1 MRKKLLLLFV
11 LFIVPVIHGAVYAV
25 SGYNQDR
32 AERILSK
39 VNENIPGTMAGSAED
54 AAGDEEP
61 GEDPGEET
69 GLPGGGTLYVEVDID
84 FPWRNLK
91 SALIQTAKYLTAQAK
106 GEPEGTGGGTDPVP
120 QYSGKKVVVYSGNP
134 LYTGGVPED
143 EEQDSADHS
152 GSEGIQ
158 PAEESGDPED
168 VNTSQS
174 MKSGGNGSY
183 VSWVDAMM
191 DTSKYFT
198 AQTVFGSEANEND
211 FYRLTGGFSGRG
223 GETGTDGL
231 PENTGGVIEY
241 DPGHGYG
248 SNDLIYYPGDIYDL
262 SDTGGIDLS
271 GMSRDYIWHMSLSDI
286 REGVNLGYIIE
297 TGNSSMPY
305 AWRKYETDWSGNI
318 TYKDWQVIE
327 LRNGTGKDFP
337 PREYFGFGAG
347 KTEEEI
353 QEIIDELDDKID
365 DGHAVIGIPKDD
377 FAKGLR
383 DGTIKYV
390 GDSGS
395 GCLYMNTTSGEC
407 VVDSRDPGTLG
418 IISIANNALLGIVDK
433 LYKPTSE
440 TVKVMDQGFGIT
452 SKLAVALVPL
462 VILLTIAAAMRAGAS
477 SVTGIAEARSSA
489 INLLFCIGLAFSSRW
504 LLGKISSVSYSIATE
519 IGKGAILFSDSMLTS
534 LTFGSAIL
542 IMLFTFVFIFIIIAL
557 LIEFYLAA
565 MSLQVM
571 YALLASLGPI
581 FIVLSAFKPLEWLRG
596 QWLKMLL
603 QAVVLAPANALI
615 INLLNH
621 ISWDGGAS
629 GVLLASAMY
638 IGCASILIAINGSV
652 AKQVFSSAAMV
663 ASKSADFIRG
673 GFTGAGGLNLAGFA
687 AAGGFGALGTAVSHG
702 GNENG
707 AGSYQ
712 NPGNPI
718 PSGIKPSPSASSPAV
733 NPSGIPAGGS
743 ASGTGKTAWAASSSG
758 GNRAA
763 GQPNLFSTLLA
774 GTKLGGGVAAA
785 NRLKYYNERKGYVKS
800 SVTSETNDENEM
812 ERSFFRKYNNSVDVS
827 DVHAIEERIRK
838 LDTNHTLTDQE
849 VRNAADSTSKMLA
862 VAYQGARNAG
872 LDPMNG
878 YQGDSMEQGAGNIL
892 DFGIARGV
900 QMHAEYSGHAKDF
913 LEGIPE
919 GQRPGIDAFRR
930 NEGASYYE
938 QGIIIAGEFM
948 ESHSGE
954 DRNFGDAAAEVTD
967 RLSQSDLMK
976 NIRW

>member
-1 MRKKLLLLFV
+1 MKKKYLLLFV
-11 LFIVPVIHGAVYAV
+11 LFLVPVIHGAVSAV
-25 SGYNQDR
+25 SGYSQDR
-32 AERILSK
+32 AARILEK
-39 VNENIPGTMAGSAED
+39 VNENIPGTMAHSAAEA
-54 AAGDEEP
+54 AAGDD
-61 GEDPGEET
+61 EDGNGT
-69 GLPGGGTLYVEVDID
+69 AAGGTLYVEVDID

-106 GEPEGTGGGTDPVP
+106 GEPEGTGGGMDPVP
-120 QYSGKKVVVYSGNP
+120 QSTGKKVVVYNAAP
-134 LYTGGVPED
+134 LYTGGGPED
-143 EEQDSADHS
+143 DGQDDADP
-152 GSEGIQ
+152 GDPSEGASSRTMQ
-158 PAEESGDPED
+158 AEGD
-168 VNTSQS
+168 
-174 MKSGGNGSY
+174 GSY
-183 VSWVDAMM
+183 VSWVDSMM

-198 AQTVFGSEANEND
+198 AQTVFGSEADEND
-211 FYRLTGGFSGRG
+211 FYRLAGSGTGGGNDA
-223 GETGTDGL
+223 DGM

-241 DPGHGYG
+241 DPTRGYG
-248 SNDLIYYPGDIYDL
+248 SGDLVYYPGDIYDL
-262 SDTGGIDLS
+262 ADTGGIDLS
-271 GMSRDYIWHMSLSDI
+271 GMSRDYIWHMSLPDI
-286 REGVNLGYIIE
+286 REGVNLGYIVE
-297 TGNSSMPY
+297 TGNPSMPY
-305 AWRKYETDWSGNI
+305 AWRTSETDWSGNMA
-318 TYKDWQVIE
+318 YRDWPVIE
-327 LRNGTGKDFP
+327 LKNSSVQGFP
-337 PREYFGFGAG
+337 SREYFGFGA
-347 KTEEEI
+347 KKSEQEIREI
-353 QEIIDELDDKID
+353 QDDVDDRIDNGK
-365 DGHAVIGIPKDD
+365 AVQGISRED

-383 DGTIKYV
+383 DGTVKYV
-390 GDSGS
+390 GSSDS
-395 GCLYMNTTSGEC
+395 GCLYMNTNSGEC
-407 VVDSRDPGTLG
+407 VVASRDPGTLG
-418 IISIANNALLGIVDK
+418 IICIANDALLGIVDR
-433 LYKPTSE
+433 LYKPTAE

-477 SVTGIAEARSSA
+477 SVTGIAETRSSA
-489 INLLFCIGLAFSSRW
+489 VNLIFCIGLAFSSRW
-504 LLGKISSVSYSIATE
+504 LLEKIASVSYSIATE

-542 IMLFTFVFIFIIIAL
+542 IMLFTFLFIFIIIAL

-571 YALLASLGPI
+571 YALLAALGPV
-581 FIVLSAFKPLEWLRG
+581 FIILSAFKPLEWLRG

-652 AKQVFSSAAMV
+652 AKQVLSSAAMV
-663 ASKSADFIRG
+663 ASKSADFIKG

-687 AAGGFGALGTAVSHG
+687 AAGGFGALGTALSHG
-702 GNENG
+702 GADNG
-707 AGSYQ
+707 AGGYQ
-712 NPGNPI
+712 NAGGAVSPGTAM
-718 PSGIKPSPSASSPAV
+718 SSPASSPSV
-733 NPSGIPAGGS
+733 SQSGIPAGGPVSGSGRTPGSSPS
-743 ASGTGKTAWAASSSG
+743 AGY
-758 GNRAA
+758 RAA
-763 GQPNLFSTLLA
+763 GQQNLFSALLA
-774 GTKLGGGVAAA
+774 GTRLGGGVDAA
-785 NRLKYYNERKGYVKS
+785 NRLKYYNERKGYVRS
-800 SVTSETNDENEM
+800 SVTGETTDETEQ

-900 QMHAEYSGHAKDF
+900 QMHAEYTGHAKEF
-913 LEGIPE
+913 MEGIPE

-938 QGIIIAGEFM
+938 QGILIAGEFM
-948 ESHSGE
+948 ESHAGE
-954 DRNFGDAAAEVTD
+954 DRNFSDAAAEVTD
-967 RLSQSDLMK
+967 RLGQADLMK

>member
-11 LFIVPVIHGAVYAV
+11 LFIVPVVHGAVYAV

-39 VNENIPGTMAGSAED
+39 VNENIPGTMASSAED
-54 AAGDEEP
+54 AAGDENP
-61 GEDPGEET
+61 GEDPGEEP

-106 GEPEGTGGGTDPVP
+106 GESEGTGGGIDESSQLHT
-120 QYSGKKVVVYSGNP
+120 KRMVVYGENP
-134 LYTGGVPED
+134 QYTGGVPED
-143 EEQDSADHS
+143 EPVQTSDLESSDSSSDVESDQQETYSS
-152 GSEGIQ
+152 GSGY
-158 PAEESGDPED
+158 
-168 VNTSQS
+168 
-174 MKSGGNGSY
+174 SY

-198 AQTVFGSEANEND
+198 AQTVFGGDANEND
-211 FYRLTGGFSGRG
+211 FYRLTGSGRG
-223 GETGTDGL
+223 GGSEDL
-231 PENTGGVIEY
+231 PPYTGGGVHEY
-241 DPGHGYG
+241 DPGSGY
-248 SNDLIYYPGDIYDL
+248 SDDDLIYYF
-262 SDTGGIDLS
+262 SDMRDVFDDSEFDFT
-271 GMSRDYIWHMSLSDI
+271 GMSTDYIWHMSLADI
-286 REGVNLGYIIE
+286 REGVNEGYIIE
-297 TGNSSMPY
+297 TDDPKMPY
-305 AWRKYETDWSGNI
+305 AWRSVETDWFGNI
-318 TYKDWQVIE
+318 KYVDRPVIE
-327 LRNGTGKDFP
+327 PANDTATSFP
-337 PREYFGFGAG
+337 SREYMGFG
-347 KTEEEI
+347 KKNTDEEI
-353 QEIIDELDDKID
+353 DDIIEDIDSKIEDGTAVQSISDEEL
-365 DGHAVIGIPKDD
+365 AE
-377 FAKGLR
+377 GLR
-383 DGTIKYV
+383 KGTIKYV
-390 GDSGS
+390 GDGSGS
-395 GCLYMNTTSGEC
+395 CLYMDTTSGTC

-433 LYKPTSE
+433 LYKPTAE
-440 TVKVMDQGFGIT
+440 TVKVMDQGFSIT
-452 SKLAVALVPL
+452 SKLAVTLVPL
-462 VILLTIAAAMRAGAS
+462 VILLTIASAMRAGAS
-477 SVTGIAEARSSA
+477 SVTGIAEARSTA

-519 IGKGAILFSDSMLTS
+519 IGKGSILFSDSMLTS

-702 GNENG
+702 GAETG

-718 PSGIKPSPSASSPAV
+718 PSGIKASPSASSPAV

>member
-183 VSWVDAMM
+183 VSWLDAMM

-318 TYKDWQVIE
+318 TYKDWPVIE

-542 IMLFTFVFIFIIIAL
+542 IMLFTFVFMET
-557 LIEFYLAA
+557 LI
-565 MSLQVM
+565 
-571 YALLASLGPI
+571 
-581 FIVLSAFKPLEWLRG
+581 
-596 QWLKMLL
+596 
-603 QAVVLAPANALI
+603 N
-615 INLLNH
+615 NH
-621 ISWDGGAS
+621 
-629 GVLLASAMY
+629 
-638 IGCASILIAINGSV
+638 
-652 AKQVFSSAAMV
+652 FSN
-663 ASKSADFIRG
+663 
-673 GFTGAGGLNLAGFA
+673 T
-687 AAGGFGALGTAVSHG
+687 
-702 GNENG
+702 
-707 AGSYQ
+707 Q
-712 NPGNPI
+712 
-718 PSGIKPSPSASSPAV
+718 
-733 NPSGIPAGGS
+733 
-743 ASGTGKTAWAASSSG
+743 
-758 GNRAA
+758 
-763 GQPNLFSTLLA
+763 
-774 GTKLGGGVAAA
+774 
-785 NRLKYYNERKGYVKS
+785 
-800 SVTSETNDENEM
+800 
-812 ERSFFRKYNNSVDVS
+812 
-827 DVHAIEERIRK
+827 
-838 LDTNHTLTDQE
+838 
-849 VRNAADSTSKMLA
+849 
-862 VAYQGARNAG
+862 
-872 LDPMNG
+872 
-878 YQGDSMEQGAGNIL
+878 
-892 DFGIARGV
+892 
-900 QMHAEYSGHAKDF
+900 
-913 LEGIPE
+913 
-919 GQRPGIDAFRR
+919 
-930 NEGASYYE
+930 
-938 QGIIIAGEFM
+938 
-948 ESHSGE
+948 
-954 DRNFGDAAAEVTD
+954 
-967 RLSQSDLMK
+967 
-976 NIRW
+976 